1 MKLIKQMLL
10 ASVVVS
16 GSAYATCPPILP
28 CKMTGEA
35 QTIAGSN
42 ADQELIQFA
51 QDITT
56 SSNEVAQSIIDGA
69 NAQAAALQ
77 QATQS
82 VVSTEAELSQIRLK
96 QDLQLKQ
103 ALNDKHMAHQVEL
116 AESEF
121 RANASVVAKD
131 DTKEEFQIILDHL
144 KDHADL
150 SVPEIVQVLK
160 MAYDDDDENGKV
172 LVPIKV
178 SEGACTEEDIQQKGL
193 CARPKR
199 IMPAAKLQALFKKCT
214 LDKRILLEK
223 EAEKESRVVAVQETD
238 AKVGAAMHS
247 TNAVNASANRI
258 ESQRPLSCTPNEYRN
273 KLCATD
279 KSIEKYQEAIV
290 IGDIVPNGDISASN
304 FSRPSVSSAEGYIDD
319 LSETTREEIKKQSL
333 NRVPLQV
340 NPAQKVIPFTY
351 TYRNANQVK
360 AALNFVDNLLA
371 EELVPALD
379 PNARRQLQ
387 NAEYQARHIGR
398 VAALSMA
405 RLSLMDSLSQ
415 RLGDVMRGMVN
426 SGAMSQTDKFDIS
439 IDSPAN
445 KESVLGNGPLD
456 LLVARVEQT
465 SSSLRPASEDGE
477 SSNSGNDFVTSSSQ
491 GDLADKMIESLAL
504 QNEMLLKEILM
515 NEQVLSM
522 GAISLAQKAN
532 SKEMVELMNELRKGR

>member
-1 MKLIKQMLL
+1 MWLKKSLI
-10 ASVVVS
+10 ASILVS

-42 ADQELIQFA
+42 ADTELIKFA
-51 QDITT
+51 EEITT
-56 SSNEVAQSIIDGA
+56 STNQVAQSIIDSAKA
-69 NAQAAALQ
+69 NSSALQ

-103 ALNDKHMAHQVEL
+103 ALNDKHMAHQVEI
-116 AESEF
+116 AESQY
-121 RANASVVAKD
+121 RANAAVVAAD
-131 DTKEEFQIILDHL
+131 DTKEEFQVIIDHL

-160 MAYDDDDENGKV
+160 MAYDDNEAEGKV

-178 SEGACTEEDIQQKGL
+178 AEGACSEEDITKDGL

-199 IMPAAKLQALFKKCT
+199 IMPASKLQALFKRCT

-223 EAEKESRVVAVQETD
+223 EAEKESRVAAIQETD
-238 AKVGAAMHS
+238 AKISEAMNS
-247 TNAVNASANRI
+247 TNSVNASSNRI
-258 ESQRPLSCTPNEYRN
+258 ESQRPLSCSPTEFRN

-279 KSIEKYQEAIV
+279 KTVAQYQEAIV
-290 IGDIVPNGDISASN
+290 IGDIVPNGDVSASN
-304 FSRPSVSSAEGYIDD
+304 FSRPSISSAEGYIDD
-319 LSETTREEIKKQSL
+319 LSESTREEVKQQSL
-333 NRVPLQV
+333 NRKPLQE
-340 NPAQKVIPFTY
+340 NPTQKVIPFTY

-360 AALNFVDNLLA
+360 AAMNFVDNLMA
-371 EELVPALD
+371 DELVPALD

-405 RLSLMDSLSQ
+405 RLTLMDSMSQ
-415 RLGDVMRGMVN
+415 RLGDTMREMVK
-426 SGAMSQTDKFDIS
+426 SGAINSAEKFTIS
-439 IDSPAN
+439 VDSPAN
-445 KESVLGNGPLD
+445 KESVLGNSPLD
-456 LLVARVEQT
+456 LLAARVEQT
-465 SSSLRPASEDGE
+465 SSSLRPAGDDGE
-477 SSNSGNDFVTSSSQ
+477 STNAGNDFVTSSSQ
-491 GDLADKMIESLAL
+491 GDLTEKMTESLAL

-515 NEQVLSM
+515 NEQMLSM
-522 GAISLAQKAN
+522 EAISLAQKAN
-532 SKEMVELMNELRKGR
+532 SKQVVDLMTDLRKGR